1 MDLKVAK
8 VLPGGNSTIIVESE
22 VEPGLRAK
30 VSNILMGAD
39 YLCAEQVGFLRS
51 PVDPQKAEAR
61 LEMMGGELC
70 INALRSTAALLYSKD
85 VSKTNVRL
93 ESSGFSG
100 ILECT
105 NEMKNNRIETS
116 IQLSCPLNFTE
127 KSYGTLVQLE
137 GIAHLVRR
145 VDRLPEKKNAEE
157 EFRSLIEKDG
167 DLNALPA
174 CGFMPYI
181 EEEKNIAFM
190 PLVYVRDT
198 ASMIFETGCG
208 SGSIAV
214 TLARYNENQEDSA
227 VSILQPSG
235 ESYSVEIV
243 DKINKTATAW
253 LSSPVSMIFKGV
265 VSIPFSL

>member
-22 VEPGLRAK
+22 IEPGLRAK

-51 PVDPQKAEAR
+51 PIDPQKAEAR

-100 ILECT
+100 TLECT
-105 NEMKNNRIETS
+105 NETKDDRIETS

-127 KSYGTLVQLE
+127 KPYGTLVQLE
-137 GIAHLVRR
+137 GIAHLVHK
-145 VDRLPEKKNAEE
+145 VQSMPEKKSAEE

-167 DLNALPA
+167 DLSALPA

-181 EEEKNIAFM
+181 EDGTVVTFM

-198 ASMIFETGCG
+198 DSMIFETGCG

-214 TLARYNENQEDSA
+214 ALTRYNSNKENNA

-235 ESYSVEIV
+235 ENYSIEIV
-243 DKINKTATAW
+243 DEGDNTVLAR
-253 LSSPVSMIFKGV
+253 LSSAVSMIFTGT
-265 VSIPFSL
+265 VSIPSSL